1 MTRET
6 RRRKRALFK
15 PRNPKLTERE
25 FIQEWNDVLRGR
37 HSSFNLR
44 CGGWNPRKAE
54 TMRWCDIWNFSN
66 GWFIGARLRGDLLS
80 VIDEDYTR
88 EVIDALVEGNLAER
102 LDPVTGEP
110 LVGKVREAAK

>member
-1 MTRET
+1 M
-6 RRRKRALFK
+6 RKRSLFRL
-15 PRNPKLTERE
+15 RNPRLTEKELIQDLNDSLRE
-25 FIQEWNDVLRGR
+25 RRSRFK
-37 HSSFNLR
+37 LR